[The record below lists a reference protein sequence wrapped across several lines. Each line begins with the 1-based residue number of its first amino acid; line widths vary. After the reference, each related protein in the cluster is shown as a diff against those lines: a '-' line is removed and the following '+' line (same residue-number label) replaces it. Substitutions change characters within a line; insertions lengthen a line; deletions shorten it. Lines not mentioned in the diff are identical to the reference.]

1 MGGMQIGKLRQILY
15 LYTDK
20 SKFVTLHQTFDSMT
34 PKVDKA
40 IYIVLGSVLI
50 LSILA
55 YLIFGKEWARLPFYL
70 SLCLVSLYN
79 LFFNRPG
86 SGTKKE

>member
-1 MGGMQIGKLRQILY
+1 MN
-15 LYTDK
+15 
-20 SKFVTLHQTFDSMT
+20 

-40 IYIVLGSVLI
+40 IYIVLGSVFV
-50 LSILA
+50 LSIIA
-55 YLIFGKEWARLPFYL
+55 YLILGKEWAKLPFYL

-79 LFFNRPG
+79 LFFNKPG

>member
-1 MGGMQIGKLRQILY
+1 MN
-15 LYTDK
+15 
-20 SKFVTLHQTFDSMT
+20 

-40 IYIVLGSVLI
+40 IHIILGSIFL

-55 YLIFGKEWARLPFYL
+55 YLILGKEWARLPFFL

-79 LFFNRPG
+79 LFFNKPG
-86 SGTKKE
+86 SDSKKE

>member
-1 MGGMQIGKLRQILY
+1 M
-15 LYTDK
+15 
-20 SKFVTLHQTFDSMT
+20 S

-40 IYIVLGSVLI
+40 IHIVLGSVFI

-55 YLIFGKEWARLPFYL
+55 YLILGKEWAKLPFYL

-79 LFFNRPG
+79 LFFNNLG
-86 SGTKKE
+86 AHSKKE

>member
-1 MGGMQIGKLRQILY
+1 M
-15 LYTDK
+15 
-20 SKFVTLHQTFDSMT
+20 S

-40 IYIVLGSVLI
+40 IHIVLGSVFI

-55 YLIFGKEWARLPFYL
+55 YLILGKEWAKLPFYL

-79 LFFNRPG
+79 LFFNNPG
-86 SGTKKE
+86 AHSKKE